1 MGICT
6 FGNVIQNNSLI
17 VEDSQKKNINKLI
30 YPKHEFY
37 YSTYS
42 NYHKKCYDKISL
54 YLTYNNSTKDENSLF
69 KFKVYFK
76 IPNKKDEYVLE
87 GITEEKKGKETIIY
101 EKYFDIEFIF
111 ENEQI
116 IKIICLQN
124 NNEIQTCILS
134 VGRLIGCKSNSVKIP
149 IKNNTGFI
157 GELIIDGNKISKN
170 NDNKLSNLEIIINK
184 YEIEV
189 SVDYFYIISNY
200 KNEILYKSKDFK
212 FDNDKKQFKNKVLMK
227 SNNLFNNDRNNKI
240 KIDVF
245 KRINEINSKGKINEK
260 IEIKGKSIF
269 TIEKILNKKNIE
281 IIDDKLNKIGEININ
296 YSEEDYTSLL
306 EYIKSQLQINTIF
319 IFDSP
324 SIINKENNELNY
336 ELIEDI
342 IKTFSKILI
351 LYDYE
356 QIFSIY
362 TIENDNSINSERVQ
376 SLNGILHFYRNKIK
390 NKEIMKEKKEK
401 TNIGNLLNL
410 ILESKIKKEIEE
422 GINKYYI
429 QIIILNNLNSDIE
442 ETKKIFE
449 NYSELP
455 VSFILILNSKNE
467 EEIYT
472 FFSIY
477 EFTYTKRKIIQIL
490 NINNKDKI
498 NNIIQEVGN
507 EIEKFYENQKSS
519 NFFLL
524 SESSN

>member
-1 MGICT
+1 
-6 FGNVIQNNSLI
+6 
-17 VEDSQKKNINKLI
+17 
-30 YPKHEFY
+30 
-37 YSTYS
+37 
-42 NYHKKCYDKISL
+42 
-54 YLTYNNSTKDENSLF
+54 
-69 KFKVYFK
+69 
-76 IPNKKDEYVLE
+76 
-87 GITEEKKGKETIIY
+87 
-101 EKYFDIEFIF
+101 
-111 ENEQI
+111 
-116 IKIICLQN
+116 
-124 NNEIQTCILS
+124 
-134 VGRLIGCKSNSVKIP
+134 
-149 IKNNTGFI
+149 
-157 GELIIDGNKISKN
+157 
-170 NDNKLSNLEIIINK
+170 
-184 YEIEV
+184 
-189 SVDYFYIISNY
+189 
-200 KNEILYKSKDFK
+200 
-212 FDNDKKQFKNKVLMK
+212 MK

-245 KRINEINSKGKINEK
+245 KRINEIDSKGKINEK

-269 TIEKILNKKNIE
+269 TIEKLLNKKNIE

-324 SIINKENNELNY
+324 SIINKENDELNY